1 MSKYITEPI
10 RKPHWNGGHFGP
22 AGSFYY
28 RVKDGEN
35 WGSVAKRDGWSN
47 AWDFIKYN
55 FPDVTDPR
63 EVNWFL
69 KNYVGCNVKNDGK
82 NYSFSNSAKY
92 GFVFTRQNL
101 QPSIQKQVPVPEPPI
116 TPESDDKPLKQVYGP
131 PRTWFAVG
139 GKVGGM
145 AGPKGGDVLAL
156 SGIALDGSIDAFF
169 TFGYT
174 DRTGGGLGGGAGFIA
189 GYMSG
194 MQHPNQLFDI
204 TSKGWDIG
212 ISLGLSAGGAAKFV
226 AHAAKL
232 DGMARKVVTAAA
244 NSIVGSG
251 PAFSTFM
258 TGLKGMG
265 QTLEKAF
272 GPRGEL
278 SAVLIDVPFGSV
290 GLEVSV
296 YEAVTTFRPVRTVT
310 YTDDSYDDVI
320 IW

>member
-1 MSKYITEPI
+1 VSKYITEPI
-10 RKPHWNGGHFGP
+10 KKPNWNDGHFGP
-22 AGSFYY
+22 PGSFFY
-28 RVKDGEN
+28 RVKDGEH
-35 WGSVAKRDGWSN
+35 WGSVAQRDGWSN
-47 AWDFIKYN
+47 PWDFIKYN

-69 KNYVGCNVKNDGK
+69 KNYVGCNVKKDGK

-92 GFVFTRQNL
+92 GFVFTRHNL
-101 QPSIQKQVPVPEPPI
+101 QPSMQRQAPVPAPPI
-116 TPESDDKPLKQVYGP
+116 SPESDDGPLKQVYGP

-139 GKVGGM
+139 GKIGGM
-145 AGPKGGDVLAL
+145 VGPKGGDVLGL
-156 SGIALDGSIDAFF
+156 SGIALDGSLDAFF
-169 TFGYT
+169 SYGYT

-189 GYMSG
+189 GIVYS

-204 TSKGWDIG
+204 TSKGWDVG
-212 ISLGLSAGGAAKFV
+212 ISLGLGAGGAAKLA

-232 DGMARKVVTAAA
+232 DGMARKVVSATV

-251 PAFSTFM
+251 PALSTFM

-265 QTLEKAF
+265 QILEKTF

-278 SAVLIDVPFGSV
+278 SAVLIDVPFGSI
-290 GLEVSV
+290 GLEASV
-296 YEAVTTFRPVRTVT
+296 YEGVTKFRPMRTVT
-310 YTDDSYDDVI
+310 YTDEGYDDVI